1 MQSNTYLIPPEN
13 DPMGQAI
20 ADYHRT
26 GKAKRLIVTS
36 TMFDDDEMP
45 VDVLFR
51 GFDKMPAIE
60 QEALRLAQGNILDVG
75 AGSGCHALALEQM
88 GKKVC
93 AIDISQ
99 LSVDVMRRRGVKDA
113 RAVNLFDERLCD
125 RFDTILLLMNGAG
138 MMQRMENMPMFFSR
152 MRQLLAPGG
161 KILMDSSDLIY
172 IYEDEDGSVDIDL
185 NGDMAL
191 IGRPIKGRI
200 IATRPGHTINNK
212 FARQMRREIRKYEVQ
227 APNYD
232 PNSEP
237 FKEINPF
244 RTTYLLPELSD
255 TATSL
260 GVKTLHFET
269 THERQFQTGH
279 H

>member
-113 RAVNLFDERLCD
+113 RAVNLFDERLCG

-185 NGDMAL
+185 NGDYY
-191 IGRPIKGRI
+191 GQVD
-200 IATRPGHTINNK
+200 
-212 FARQMRREIRKYEVQ
+212 FAMRYGDIRGESFDWLYIDFGTLSLHAELNGFACRMVKEGEH
-227 APNYD
+227 YD
-232 PNSEP
+232 
-237 FKEINPF
+237 
-244 RTTYLLPELSD
+244 YLAELQV
-255 TATSL
+255 A
-260 GVKTLHFET
+260 E
-269 THERQFQTGH
+269 
-279 H
+279 

>member
-1 MQSNTYLIPPEN
+1 MESTTYLIPPES
-13 DPMGQAI
+13 DPMGRAI
-20 ADYHRT
+20 ADYHST

-45 VDVLFR
+45 VEVLFR

-60 QEALRLAQGNILDVG
+60 QEALRLASGNILDVG

-99 LSVDVMRRRGVKDA
+99 LSVDVMRQRGVKDA

-138 MMQRMENMPMFFSR
+138 MIQRMENMPMFFSR
-152 MRQLLAPGG
+152 MRRLLAPGG

-185 NGDMAL
+185 AGDYYGQVDFAMRYGNIQGDSFDWLYIDFGTLSLHAELNGFTCRMVKE
-191 IGRPIKGRI
+191 GE
-200 IATRPGHTINNK
+200 H
-212 FARQMRREIRKYEVQ
+212 
-227 APNYD
+227 YD
-232 PNSEP
+232 
-237 FKEINPF
+237 
-244 RTTYLLPELSD
+244 YLAELRV
-255 TATSL
+255 A
-260 GVKTLHFET
+260 E
-269 THERQFQTGH
+269 
-279 H
+279 